1 MSVYKLEYFV
11 TQVVVCEPLRQG
23 QMFAS
28 SLLLLQ
34 LALEGIELTTFP
46 PCQYTLK
53 MIIAMRM
60 VSFEGALQPS
70 VVPVA

>member
-1 MSVYKLEYFV
+1 
-11 TQVVVCEPLRQG
+11 
-23 QMFAS
+23 MFAS
-28 SLLLLQ
+28 SLLLLHQ
-34 LALEGIELTTFP
+34 LALEGIDLTTFP

>member
-1 MSVYKLEYFV
+1 MRTV
-11 TQVVVCEPLRQG
+11 TPGTDVCVLQLRV
-23 QMFAS
+23 
-28 SLLLLQ
+28 LLLHQ
-34 LALEGIELTTFP
+34 LALEGIDLTTFP

-53 MIIAMRM
+53 MILAMRI